1 MDMPTKELVPSL
13 EMIVT
18 AKRQYVSERRSQ
30 TPIEAVRALASMQKR
45 PQPVL
50 NAVVPRDITPVLLI
64 GQIRRRD
71 SSLSMAGAAARMT
84 NIGVDAVALFT
95 DDRLHGSGLDD
106 LVLVTSEVDV
116 PVVSQDVIVDEYQV
130 VEVRAAG
137 ASALVLRSAALKPAE
152 LRLLVSATQRNR
164 MTAIVEVSTPSEV
177 EYALSINPYVIAISQ
192 RQFWSGEANPI
203 PARELR
209 TMIPPPTRVM
219 LADSL
224 QTLEEVRAA
233 LVLDV
238 DAVLVDEGLLM
249 DHRQAGE
256 LMALL
261 RRG

>member
-1 MDMPTKELVPSL
+1 MDMPTKELVPPL
-13 EMIVT
+13 ELIVA

-50 NAVVPRDITPVLLI
+50 NAVAPRDSTPVLLI
-64 GQIRRRD
+64 GQIRRRE
-71 SSLSMAGAAARMT
+71 SSLSMAGAAAKMT
-84 NIGVDAVALFT
+84 AVGVDAVALFT
-95 DDRLHGSGLDD
+95 DDRVHGGSLDD

-130 VEVRAAG
+130 VEMRAAG
-137 ASALVLRSAALKPAE
+137 ASALLLRSAALKPAE
-152 LRLLVSATQRNR
+152 LRALVSATQRNR
-164 MTAIVEVSTPSEV
+164 MTAIVEVSTPAEL
-177 EYALSINPYVIAISQ
+177 EYALGINPYVIAISQ
-192 RQFWSGEANPI
+192 RHFWSGEANPI
-203 PARELR
+203 PASELR
-209 TMIPPPTRVM
+209 AMIPPPMRVM

-224 QTLEEVRAA
+224 HTLDEVRGA
-233 LVLDV
+233 LSLDV

-256 LMALL
+256 LPALL